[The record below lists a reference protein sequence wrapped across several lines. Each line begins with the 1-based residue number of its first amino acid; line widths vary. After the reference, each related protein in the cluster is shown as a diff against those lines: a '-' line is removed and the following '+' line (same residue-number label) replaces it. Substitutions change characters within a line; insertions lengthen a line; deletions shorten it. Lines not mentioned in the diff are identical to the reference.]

1 MAIHVLAVE
10 NVRKWRRL
18 TCWPLRECESGG
30 DSRVGLRE
38 SAKVAPTHVLA
49 VECESGGDSRVG
61 RRECESGGDSR
72 VGRRE
77 SAKVAATHVL
87 TVERVRKW

>member
-1 MAIHVLAVE
+1 MLAV
-10 NVRKWRRL
+10 
-18 TCWPLRECESGG
+18 
-30 DSRVGLRE
+30 E
-38 SAKVAPTHVLA
+38 SAKVAATHVLA
-49 VECESGGDSRVG
+49 V
-61 RRECESGGDSR
+61 ECESGGDSR